1 MTPPRQRPAFGDIPT
16 LVPDSERAAAR
27 GLVFKL
33 SYQGRAH
40 DVLVPRKA
48 LEALCDSFDPKLD
61 LRQAFR
67 DRSARILGVASR
79 LLRANSGVSPIVLNV
94 ELFFPQHAIR
104 A

>member
-1 MTPPRQRPAFGDIPT
+1 MTTSRHRPDFGDIPT

-61 LRQAFR
+61 LREAFKKQ
-67 DRSARILGVASR
+67 SARILGVAGR
-79 LLRANSGVSPIVLNV
+79 LLRANSGISPIVLNV
-94 ELFFPQHAIR
+94 ELFYPQSATR

>member
-1 MTPPRQRPAFGDIPT
+1 MSSSRQRPAFGDLPT
-16 LVPDSERAAAR
+16 LVPDSEQAAQR

-61 LRQAFR
+61 LREAFR
-67 DRSARILGVASR
+67 DQSPRILGVASR

-94 ELFFPQHAIR
+94 ELFYPKDGVKS
-104 A
+104 

>member
-1 MTPPRQRPAFGDIPT
+1 MTPPRHRPDFGDIPT
-16 LVPDSERAAAR
+16 LVPDSERSAAR

-61 LRQAFR
+61 LRAAFR
-67 DRSARILGVASR
+67 ERSARILGVASR
-79 LLRANSGVSPIVLNV
+79 LLRANSGVSPIVLHV
-94 ELFFPQHAIR
+94 ELFFPQNAIR
-104 A
+104 V